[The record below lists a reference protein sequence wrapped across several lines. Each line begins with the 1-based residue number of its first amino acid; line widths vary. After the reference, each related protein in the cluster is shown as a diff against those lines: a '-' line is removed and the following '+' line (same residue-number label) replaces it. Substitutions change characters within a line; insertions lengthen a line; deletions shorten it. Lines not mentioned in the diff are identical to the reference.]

1 MRAAIIL
8 PWVGGEM
15 PLHLSFTCYTM
26 LGGSKTATLLLFHE
40 SAQRSSVPEACRM
53 SRNVE
58 VNEVGD
64 GGIAALHA
72 RRIYEAMG
80 YQDQGQAG
88 ELQQKLA
95 RLFDIAPACLP
106 EFKPSWGW
114 VFGEYLN
121 CLLYTSP
128 SPRDQRGSRMP
139 SSA

>member
-1 MRAAIIL
+1 
-8 PWVGGEM
+8 
-15 PLHLSFTCYTM
+15 M

-114 VFGEYLN
+114 VFTEYLN
-121 CLLYTSP
+121 DYSHWTYTDADVVFG
-128 SPRDQRGSRMP
+128 RFATDVARVFVVCICVEVRR
-139 SSA
+139 